1 MHDVTDWLR
10 VYVIIVAVFVAV
22 AGSLQWRR
30 WPGFKVENRL
40 AWLAIVALNFSMGF
54 GTLETLRAGF
64 PGGPR
69 NYVSALAMTFLLAAV
84 LYHPVSGWHQRRRR
98 RSTAT
103 EETP

>member
-10 VYVIIVAVFVAV
+10 VYVIVVSIVVAI

-40 AWLAIVALNFSMGF
+40 AWLSLVALNFAMGY
-54 GTLETLRAGF
+54 GTWETLRAGV

-69 NYVSALAMTFLLAAV
+69 NYVTCLAMTFLLAAV
-84 LYHPVSGWHQRRRR
+84 FYHPVVALRARLSRRKENR
-98 RSTAT
+98 
-103 EETP
+103 P